1 MLKKCDHGCE
11 HKSIS
16 TIKVIYEYIPLAR
29 LDKSKHIFLKGAG
42 DMVVRHTHLYDTALL
57 CVQDIKR
64 LLFNFLRISPSYWSV
79 CSNPKKIRLRK
90 HMPIEQRNTVLC
102 HRRYGDVFANSYQG
116 WSDLN
121 PKLLVSHVG
130 PALAL
135 YSSND
140 VHQIKDGDMF
150 AHLPQSAPLPTQAQW
165 LDMLEQLRRQRKAD
179 SLIEKLKVRI
189 SSLWKILNLVYT
201 RALHPDIEQWRV
213 GALVQLVKDFAGKLD
228 PWAARSKSGD
238 EHMRRHMNIMVHRWL
253 DRGAII
259 AENAAHDLFPN
270 DQGSIS
276 KQIQFDFEDRDFVGR
291 LFSLGNEEAAFV
303 RDRVLVA

>member
-1 MLKKCDHGCE
+1 MLKKSAHGCK

-16 TIKVIYEYIPLAR
+16 PIKVITEYIPFEGFE
-29 LDKSKHIFLKGAG
+29 KSKHIFLEGVGGMA
-42 DMVVRHTHLYDTALL
+42 VRHTHFYDTALL

-90 HMPIEQRNTVLC
+90 HMPIEQRNAVLC
-102 HRRYGDVFANSYQG
+102 HRRYGDVFTNSYQG

-121 PKLLVSHVG
+121 PKLFVSHVG
-130 PALAL
+130 PAVAL
-135 YSSND
+135 YSSNQ

-150 AHLPQSAPLPTQAQW
+150 AHLPHASPLPTDAQW
-165 LDMLEQLRRQRKAD
+165 LDMLERLRRQRKAN

-201 RALHPDIEQWRV
+201 RALHPDIDQWRV
-213 GALVQLVKDFAGKLD
+213 GALAQLVKGFVGKLD
-228 PWAARSKSGD
+228 PWGSRSKSGD

-291 LFSLGNEEAAFV
+291 LFSLGNEEAVFV
-303 RDRVLVA
+303 RDKVAIA

>member
-1 MLKKCDHGCE
+1 M
-11 HKSIS
+11 
-16 TIKVIYEYIPLAR
+16 A
-29 LDKSKHIFLKGAG
+29 
-42 DMVVRHTHLYDTALL
+42 VRHTHLYDTALL

-90 HMPIEQRNTVLC
+90 HMPIEQRNAVLC

-121 PKLLVSHVG
+121 PKLFVSHVG
-130 PALAL
+130 PAAAL
-135 YSSND
+135 YSSNE

-150 AHLPQSAPLPTQAQW
+150 AHLPQATPLPTDAQW
-165 LDMLEQLRRQRKAD
+165 LGMLEQLRRQRKAN
-179 SLIEKLKVRI
+179 SLIEKLRVRI

-213 GALVQLVKDFAGKLD
+213 GALVQLVKDFVGKLD
-228 PWAARSKSGD
+228 PWAPRSKSGD

-291 LFSLGNEEAAFV
+291 LFRLGNEEAVFV
-303 RDRVLVA
+303 RDKVAIA

>member
-1 MLKKCDHGCE
+1 M
-11 HKSIS
+11 
-16 TIKVIYEYIPLAR
+16 A
-29 LDKSKHIFLKGAG
+29 
-42 DMVVRHTHLYDTALL
+42 VRHTHLYDTALL
-57 CVQDIKR
+57 CVKDIKR

-79 CSNPKKIRLRK
+79 CSNPKKIRLYK
-90 HMPIEQRNTVLC
+90 NMPAEHRNAVLC
-102 HRRYGDVFANSYQG
+102 QRRYGDVFKKTYQA

-121 PKLLVSHVG
+121 PKLFVSHTG
-130 PALAL
+130 PAVGL
-135 YSSND
+135 YSSSEIG
-140 VHQIKDGDMF
+140 QIKAGDMF
-150 AHLPQSAPLPTQAQW
+150 AHLPQSAPLPTDAQW
-165 LDMLEQLRRQRKAD
+165 LNMLEQLRRQRKAD
-179 SLIEKLKVRI
+179 SLIKKLKVRI

-291 LFSLGNEEAAFV
+291 LFSLGDEEASFV
-303 RDRVLVA
+303 RTKVAIA

>member
-1 MLKKCDHGCE
+1 
-11 HKSIS
+11 
-16 TIKVIYEYIPLAR
+16 
-29 LDKSKHIFLKGAG
+29 
-42 DMVVRHTHLYDTALL
+42 MVVRHIHLYDTALM
-57 CVQDIKR
+57 CVKDIKR

-79 CSNPKKIRLRK
+79 CSNPKKIRLHK
-90 HMPIEQRNTVLC
+90 NMPAEHRNAVLC
-102 HRRYGDVFANSYQG
+102 HRRYGDVFKKTYQA

-121 PKLLVSHVG
+121 PKLFVSYTG
-130 PALAL
+130 PAVGL
-135 YSSND
+135 YSSSEIGQ
-140 VHQIKDGDMF
+140 VKAGDML
-150 AHLPQSAPLPTQAQW
+150 AHLPQSAPLPTDAQW
-165 LDMLEQLRRQRKAD
+165 LNMLEQLRRQRKAD

-189 SSLWKILNLVYT
+189 SSLWKILTLVYT
-201 RALHPDIEQWRV
+201 RALHHDIEQWRV

-238 EHMRRHMNIMVHRWL
+238 EHMRRHMNIMVRRWL

-276 KQIQFDFEDRDFVGR
+276 KQIQFDFEDQDFVGR

-303 RDRVLVA
+303 RNKVLVA

>member
-1 MLKKCDHGCE
+1 M
-11 HKSIS
+11 
-16 TIKVIYEYIPLAR
+16 A
-29 LDKSKHIFLKGAG
+29 
-42 DMVVRHTHLYDTALL
+42 VRHTHLYDTALM
-57 CVQDIKR
+57 CVKDIKR

-79 CSNPKKIRLRK
+79 CSNPKKIRLYK
-90 HMPIEQRNTVLC
+90 NMPAEHRNAVLC
-102 HRRYGDVFANSYQG
+102 HRRYGDVFKKTYQA

-121 PKLLVSHVG
+121 PKLFVSHTG
-130 PALAL
+130 PAVGL
-135 YSSND
+135 YCSSEIG
-140 VHQIKDGDMF
+140 QIKAGDMF
-150 AHLPQSAPLPTQAQW
+150 AHLPQSAPLPTDAQW
-165 LDMLEQLRRQRKAD
+165 LNMLEQLKRQRKAD

-213 GALVQLVKDFAGKLD
+213 GALVQLVKDFVGKLD

-291 LFSLGNEEAAFV
+291 LFSLGNEEAIFV